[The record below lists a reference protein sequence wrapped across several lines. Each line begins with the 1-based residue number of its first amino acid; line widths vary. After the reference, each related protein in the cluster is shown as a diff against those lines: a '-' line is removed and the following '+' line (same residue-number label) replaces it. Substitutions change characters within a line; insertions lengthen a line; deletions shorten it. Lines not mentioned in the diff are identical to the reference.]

1 MIGKHS
7 RLFFTISLAV
17 LILIVM
23 IVSWGIPMVKNR
35 QIQKSIQ
42 IEESSQMFERWRK
55 MPIPLTFKIYVFD
68 VVNAEGINNGEKPQ
82 LEEKGPYVYKEYREK
97 TILGYGENDTI
108 EYMLKKT
115 FVFDQKES
123 GQLTEDD
130 EVTVINFTYMAAI
143 LQVQD
148 MMPGLVGV
156 INTALGDL
164 FTNLTDPFLRV
175 KVKDLFFDGIYLNCV
190 SENSALALVCG
201 KLKADKPPT
210 MRPAEDGNGYYFSM
224 FSHLNRTET
233 GPYKMIRGTKNVL
246 DLGHVVSYKGQ
257 KVMKQWQD
265 TYCGQLNGTDS
276 SIFPPVGDKPLER
289 LYTFEPDICR
299 SLYASLVGKANIFN
313 ISSYYYE
320 ISEDALA
327 SKSANKDNKCYC
339 KKDWSASHDGCLL
352 MGVINLEPCQG
363 APAIASLP
371 HFYLGSE
378 ELLGYFAG
386 GISPEKEK
394 HNTYVYLDPIT
405 GVPLKGVRRLQFNIE
420 LRQIPAAPQL
430 ARVPTG
436 LFPLLWIDEGAEI
449 PPEIQ
454 EELIQSHKLLGYVE
468 LSRWVLL
475 ALAIIA
481 TLIGAYFVA
490 RSGALPMC
498 ARHTN
503 SVSFVLT
510 PNNNVNKVH

>member
-1 MIGKHS
+1 
-7 RLFFTISLAV
+7 
-17 LILIVM
+17 
-23 IVSWGIPMVKNR
+23 
-35 QIQKSIQ
+35 
-42 IEESSQMFERWRK
+42 MFERWRK

-190 SENSALALVCG
+190 SENSAL
-201 KLKADKPPT
+201 
-210 MRPAEDGNGYYFSM
+210 
-224 FSHLNRTET
+224 
-233 GPYKMIRGTKNVL
+233 
-246 DLGHVVSYKGQ
+246 
-257 KVMKQWQD
+257 
-265 TYCGQLNGTDS
+265 
-276 SIFPPVGDKPLER
+276 
-289 LYTFEPDICR
+289 
-299 SLYASLVGKANIFN
+299 
-313 ISSYYYE
+313 
-320 ISEDALA
+320 
-327 SKSANKDNKCYC
+327 
-339 KKDWSASHDGCLL
+339 
-352 MGVINLEPCQG
+352 
-363 APAIASLP
+363 
-371 HFYLGSE
+371 
-378 ELLGYFAG
+378 
-386 GISPEKEK
+386 
-394 HNTYVYLDPIT
+394 
-405 GVPLKGVRRLQFNIE
+405 GVRRLQFNIE

-503 SVSFVLT
+503 SVRTVRASVTFSPGSEGESTAEKERSIIATLT
-510 PNNNVNKVH
+510 RLLLLHHRQPPAQLDPTQPYSQHR